1 MVFKGR
7 MVLAYVLIAMFA
19 SSLLTLLT
27 INFFFPV
34 ASITTGSTDKLN
46 QTGSSDTQQEGLT
59 SKDLTKLQSAYNLIH
74 NQYVAEIDHDKIL
87 NGAITGMLSAT
98 GDPFSTYMTPDE
110 AMQFQDNVDALF
122 EGIGVELLMID
133 YKATIDSLIKG
144 SPAEKAGLRKN
155 DIIDSVNGEKLEGL
169 TQNEAAAKIRGT
181 KGTQAELS
189 IIRAGIQEPIDIIV
203 VRDEIESQT
212 VLSEM
217 VTSEIGKIEIRQFS
231 ARSVEEFMVS
241 LVGLE
246 KQGMKSL
253 IIDVRDDPGGLVDKV
268 IKIAEPFID
277 KGKTIVQVEDRNG
290 KRQSNV
296 SNVKGPV
303 RKYPIVVLIN
313 KGSASA
319 AEILAAALQQSAGSK
334 LIGETSYGKGTVQ
347 FPFIKEMADGSSM
360 KLTIDKWLTP
370 NGSWIH
376 QKGITPDIPVAQPD
390 YFNVMKLSKKATL
403 KFDMNSEDVMNMQVM
418 LEGLGFSPERKDGYY
433 DAKTAEAVKA
443 FQKVNLLSETGE
455 ADEATMK
462 VIENKISDKIKDSK
476 NDMQLKAAIDLL
488 QNTLAS

>member
-27 INFFFPV
+27 INFFYPV
-34 ASITTGSTDKLN
+34 VPIANGNTDKLS
-46 QTGSSDTQQEGLT
+46 QTGTSSLQQGGLT
-59 SKDLTKLQSAYNLIH
+59 SKDLKKLETAYNLIH

-98 GDPFSTYMTPDE
+98 EDPFSTYMTPEE
-110 AMQFQDNVDALF
+110 AKQFQDNVDALF
-122 EGIGVELLMID
+122 EGIGAELLMKDNKI
-133 YKATIDSLIKG
+133 TIDSLIKG

-155 DIIDSVNGEKLEGL
+155 DIIAAVNGQKLEGL
-169 TQNEAAAKIRGT
+169 TLYEAVAKIRGA

-189 IIRAGIQEPIDIIV
+189 ILRDGTKVPIDIIV

-212 VLSEM
+212 VQSEM
-217 VTSEIGKIEIRQFS
+217 VTKEIGKIEIRQFS
-231 ARSVEEFMVS
+231 VRSVEEFKAA

-253 IIDVRDDPGGLVDKV
+253 IIDVRDDPGGLLGKVVDIV
-268 IKIAEPFID
+268 EPFID

-290 KRQSNV
+290 KRLATV
-296 SNVKGPV
+296 SNINEAV

-347 FPFIKEMADGSSM
+347 ETFIEEMADGSNM

-376 QKGITPDIPVAQPD
+376 QKGITPDIPVAQPA
-390 YFNVMKLSKKATL
+390 YFDVMALSKKVTL
-403 KFDMNSEDVMNMQVM
+403 KFDMNNEDVRNMQVM
-418 LEGLGFSPERKDGYY
+418 LEGLGFSTERKDGYY
-433 DAKTAEAVKA
+433 DTKTVAAVKA
-443 FQKVNLLSETGE
+443 FQKANLLSETGE

-462 VIENKISDKIKDSK
+462 ELENKISDEIKDSK
-476 NDMQLKAAIDLL
+476 NDMQLKAAINLL
-488 QNTLAS
+488 QSTLAS